1 MNIKDLQ
8 SFFGN
13 SLKYVKSGDDIY
25 IVDTNKLDNENA
37 NYGIW
42 NCFSKKDA
50 IDGDLVF
57 SDVVPEYLLDDAT
70 ERILKEM
77 CDDFYGTQITE
88 TAWEKLCTAHLAD
101 FASILNGFDEI
112 YVGST
117 LKELCAIVGEEQ
129 NIDAMSE
136 VDIDLC
142 AYPLSVDIKL
152 SIEAYKKLTEEAF
165 TVDTVK
171 MEKLVEKA
179 GKYKG
184 TDR

>member
-1 MNIKDLQ
+1 MNVKDLQ

-42 NCFSKKDA
+42 NCFSKKDMV
-50 IDGDLVF
+50 DGNLVF
-57 SDVVPEYLLDDAT
+57 SDVVPEYLLENAT

-77 CDDFYGTQITE
+77 CEGDFYGTQITE
-88 TAWEKLCTAHLAD
+88 MAWEKLCTAHLAD
-101 FASILNGFDEI
+101 FAYILDGYDEI

-117 LKELCAIVGEEQ
+117 LKELCAIVGEER

-136 VDIDLC
+136 ADIDLC
-142 AYPLSVDIKL
+142 AYPLTVDIKL
-152 SIEAYKKLTEEAF
+152 SIEAYKKLVEEELA
-165 TVDTVK
+165 VDTVT
-171 MEKLVEKA
+171 MEKLL
-179 GKYKG
+179 GKSKG
-184 TDR
+184 IDR